1 MVNITFVLNT
11 SIRRIFALRYVYRQD
26 RYAGVADLLY
36 ERILNPILQTQ
47 SHSARGNGQ
56 EPGIEDLPSIQTKR

>member
-1 MVNITFVLNT
+1 MVNITFVHNT

-26 RYAGVADLLY
+26 RYAGVADLLF
-36 ERILNPILQTQ
+36 ERILNPILTQ

-56 EPGIEDLPSIQTKR
+56 APGIEDLPSIQTKR